1 MLEKAYPC
9 NIERFRVR
17 TVYYSKHFQWRYYNW
32 AFRKQLLIFIC
43 VCRQRANSSWQLK
56 FSQRGS
62 FNRPHYYNWQ
72 GNSGENKA
80 RDTTKHRGQ
89 LHGVTSL
96 GWLGKKRNA
105 LPIYDSATFV
115 VAPNSGILKT
125 LLNFEL
131 SFWLWKP
138 SLELPT
144 KNSAYV
150 AQKQRSSV

>member
-1 MLEKAYPC
+1 MAVLQLSFQKTIVNLY
-9 NIERFRVR
+9 FRVQ
-17 TVYYSKHFQWRYYNW
+17 TKSKQ
-32 AFRKQLLIFIC
+32 QLTI
-43 VCRQRANSSWQLK
+43 LK

-80 RDTTKHRGQ
+80 RDPTKHRGQ

-105 LPIYDSATFV
+105 LPINDSGTFV

-131 SFWLWKP
+131 SGCGNQALNLQLRTPRMLRK
-138 SLELPT
+138 S
-144 KNSAYV
+144 NA
-150 AQKQRSSV
+150 AQFNFRNWSVVILLNTTWQD